1 MKIWPQLAPRA
12 ARTVALI
19 AACVMGMLCLSWAQ
33 SPGAQGVAPSV
44 YLLEVD
50 GAIGPATS
58 EYFANGMRMA
68 REEGA
73 TLIVLQMDTPGGLDT
88 SMREI
93 IKAILASPIPVA
105 TYVAP
110 QGARAASAGT
120 YIMYASH
127 IAAMAPGTN
136 LGAATPVQLQGPA
149 TPLPGPLGKE
159 GDEGGKDGDA
169 GEEGGPAAPAKDAMS
184 AKAVNDAAA
193 YIRGLAEL
201 RGRNVEWA
209 VKAVREAASLSYSEA
224 LEQNVIDLV
233 ADDLPALL
241 KALDGRAVKLQSG
254 EVTLSLEGAIVE
266 VVEPSWR
273 TRLLAIITNP
283 NVALILMMIGTYGLI
298 LEFYNPGTI
307 IPGTIGA
314 ICLLLALYALNVL
327 PVNYAGLALI
337 MLGLALMVAEAFA
350 PSFGILGL
358 GGGAAFIFG
367 ATLLFETDS
376 PEFRLS
382 WSVIIGTAVVG
393 GGLMFLVLGMAVKA
407 FRRPIAVGAEDVPGH
422 AALVVDW
429 SGGAGHVEFQGEHW
443 RATGPETLPSG
454 AQVKIIDRDG
464 LTLAVTSEDN
474 TEQGST

>member
-1 MKIWPQLAPRA
+1 
-12 ARTVALI
+12 
-19 AACVMGMLCLSWAQ
+19 MGAFCWAWSH
-33 SPGAQGVAPSV
+33 SPVAQGISPKV
-44 YLLEVD
+44 YLLEVN

-58 EYFANGMRMA
+58 EYFANGMRTA
-68 REEGA
+68 REDGA
-73 TLIVLQMDTPGGLDT
+73 ALVVLQMDTPGGLDT

-93 IKAILASPIPVA
+93 IKGILASPIPVA

-149 TPLPGPLGKE
+149 TPLPGPLK
-159 GDEGGKDGDA
+159 DEGKKGGEDPKGDS
-169 GEEGGPAAPAKDAMS
+169 PAEPAKDAMS

-201 RGRNVEWA
+201 RGRNAEWA

-224 LEQNVIDLV
+224 LKQNVIDLV
-233 ADDLPALL
+233 ADDLPGLL
-241 KALDGRAVKLQSG
+241 KALEGRVVKLQSG
-254 EVTLSLEGAIVE
+254 EVTLALEGAIVE
-266 VVEPSWR
+266 VIEPNWR

-367 ATLLFETDS
+367 ATLLFDTDA
-376 PEFRLS
+376 PGFKLS
-382 WSVIIGTAVVG
+382 WSVIIGTAAVG
-393 GGLMFLVLGMAVKA
+393 GGLMFLILGMALKA
-407 FRRPIAVGAEDVPGH
+407 YRRPVAVGAEDFFHH
-422 AALVVDW
+422 AARVVDW
-429 SGGAGHVEFQGEHW
+429 AGGAGHVEFQGEHW

-454 AQVKIIDRDG
+454 APVKIVDRDG
-464 LTLAVTSEDN
+464 LTLVVASQGH
-474 TEQGST
+474 TE